1 MTDTRKIIRVFLAS
15 PGDLQDERRTAKAV
29 VEEFNKLW
37 ADAMGY
43 HVELIGWEDTISQYG
58 RPQGII
64 NQDLERCEL
73 VIGMMWK
80 RWGTPP
86 GKTNTF
92 TSGFEEE
99 FETSI
104 ASRRTKGRPE
114 MALFFKDID
123 KELLRDPGEEL
134 KKVVAFKERI
144 IAEKEI
150 FFEPFGGVG
159 DFEGKIRSC
168 ITAYIQK
175 LRAAETEK
183 IASET
188 QATPTEAKPAVE
200 ADSKSK
206 KTTPLSPQGTAFLR
220 EFIISTEEDSSDAY
234 GPVEV
239 ARFRLLASALSKQG
253 NDDNTIGAHD
263 ANLLYGSRLSLDL
276 GDSEKRSLLA
286 AGISHYSSENIP
298 LWFWYAAVEGFR
310 RKLLGFYSVFGQPR
324 RQAEALEAMRL
335 THESL
340 PVSKDFERNVFLDD
354 WFAEGAD
361 ETLKVAALSYLADC
375 GVIEDLPYLKKEF
388 DLGNYQT
395 RSASGNAIVRI
406 NLRQGKTQA
415 IAALYDLQLDSIG
428 DELVEE
434 LFSNADQLA
443 ESVLVG
449 GLSHRSK
456 SVRQTT
462 LRLLKERGKIDPQQ
476 AEQLLGDSDADV
488 RYEAISALTA
498 LGRVFTNEQVK
509 SLLVRPTSASASL
522 LGFSGINT
530 GEAVWTKFRQA
541 TILEVGFGT
550 GGLSCCRFNF

>member
-159 DFEGKIRSC
+159 DFEGKSV
-168 ITAYIQK
+168 
-175 LRAAETEK
+175 AASRH
-183 IASET
+183 IF
-188 QATPTEAKPAVE
+188 
-200 ADSKSK
+200 KS
-206 KTTPLSPQGTAFLR
+206 F
-220 EFIISTEEDSSDAY
+220 
-234 GPVEV
+234 GP
-239 ARFRLLASALSKQG
+239 RKRKRLLAK
-253 NDDNTIGAHD
+253 
-263 ANLLYGSRLSLDL
+263 
-276 GDSEKRSLLA
+276 
-286 AGISHYSSENIP
+286 
-298 LWFWYAAVEGFR
+298 
-310 RKLLGFYSVFGQPR
+310 R
-324 RQAEALEAMRL
+324 RQRQRKQ
-335 THESL
+335 S
-340 PVSKDFERNVFLDD
+340 PQ
-354 WFAEGAD
+354 
-361 ETLKVAALSYLADC
+361 LKP
-375 GVIEDLPYLKKEF
+375 IQNQK
-388 DLGNYQT
+388 
-395 RSASGNAIVRI
+395 
-406 NLRQGKTQA
+406 RQRP
-415 IAALYDLQLDSIG
+415 
-428 DELVEE
+428 
-434 LFSNADQLA
+434 F
-443 ESVLVG
+443 
-449 GLSHRSK
+449 HRK
-456 SVRQTT
+456 
-462 LRLLKERGKIDPQQ
+462 
-476 AEQLLGDSDADV
+476 EQL
-488 RYEAISALTA
+488 
-498 LGRVFTNEQVK
+498 F
-509 SLLVRPTSASASL
+509 
-522 LGFSGINT
+522 
-530 GEAVWTKFRQA
+530 
-541 TILEVGFGT
+541 
-550 GGLSCCRFNF
+550 